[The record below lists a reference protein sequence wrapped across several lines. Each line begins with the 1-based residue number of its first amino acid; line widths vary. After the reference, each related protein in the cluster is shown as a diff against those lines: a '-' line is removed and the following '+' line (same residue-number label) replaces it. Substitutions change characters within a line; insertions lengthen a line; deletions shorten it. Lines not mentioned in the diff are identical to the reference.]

1 MRLKAS
7 DVEVQSLELDPDA
20 ELLLFDG
27 APDVQRK
34 MKKAFCQPGNA
45 DDCPPIKLVEEAV
58 LEHGSEKRLVVPRK
72 EEDGGE
78 VHYTDGAALRAAFA
92 SGELHPG
99 DLKPAVRD
107 AVDKVL
113 QRVRDAVKA
122 SAELAKALKE
132 VEKAAKKKAAKK

>member
-1 MRLKAS
+1 M
-7 DVEVQSLELDPDA
+7 
-20 ELLLFDG
+20 
-27 APDVQRK
+27 
-34 MKKAFCQPGNA
+34 
-45 DDCPPIKLVEEAV
+45 
-58 LEHGSEKRLVVPRK
+58 HRK
-72 EEDGGE
+72 EEDGGD